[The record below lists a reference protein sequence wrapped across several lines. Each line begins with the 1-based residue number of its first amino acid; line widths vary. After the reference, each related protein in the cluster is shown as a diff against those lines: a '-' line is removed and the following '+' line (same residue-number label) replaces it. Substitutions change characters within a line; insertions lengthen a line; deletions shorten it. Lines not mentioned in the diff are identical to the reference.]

1 MAEGE
6 FMQTQSAG
14 ENARLFKALSHP
26 TRLRIVALI
35 REQRPCVKGM
45 EELLGVSQPNLS
57 QHLSLLRH
65 TGVVESEREGN
76 QVCYRIKNEMVLKL
90 LDALSQ

>member
-1 MAEGE
+1 
-6 FMQTQSAG
+6 
-14 ENARLFKALSHP
+14 
-26 TRLRIVALI
+26 
-35 REQRPCVKGM
+35 M
-45 EELLGVSQPNLS
+45 EELLGISQPNLS

>member
-1 MAEGE
+1 VLTE
-6 FMQTQSAG
+6 SVR
-14 ENARLFKALSHP
+14 ENARLFKALAHP
-26 TRLRIVALI
+26 TRLRIVTLI
-35 REQRPCVKGM
+35 REQQPCVKNM

-57 QHLSLLRH
+57 QHLSLLRN

-76 QVCYRIKNEMVLKL
+76 QVCYRIKNQIVLKL

>member
-1 MAEGE
+1 MLTE
-6 FMQTQSAG
+6 SAG
-14 ENARLFKALSHP
+14 ESALLLKALSHP

-35 REQRPCVKGM
+35 REQRPCVKSM

-65 TGVVESEREGN
+65 AGVVESERDGN
-76 QVCYRIKNEMVLKL
+76 QVCYRIKNERVLKL
-90 LDALSQ
+90 LDALSH